1 MIEQLSQP
9 VSIFQ
14 VLGGITIWYF
24 YNRSVEA
31 KIKGLQLQI
40 DQLRKSNVGEVN
52 D

>member
-1 MIEQLSQP
+1 MIEYLSQP
-9 VSIFQ
+9 ISIASAL
-14 VLGGITIWYF
+14 LGIAIWYF